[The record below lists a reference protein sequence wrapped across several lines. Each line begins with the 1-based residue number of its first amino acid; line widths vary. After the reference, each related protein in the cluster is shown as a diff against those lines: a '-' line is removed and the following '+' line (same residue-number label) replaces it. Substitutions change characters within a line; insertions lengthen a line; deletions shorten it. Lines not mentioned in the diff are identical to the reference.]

1 MPENCLQPHV
11 KGSQHK
17 STLATSGLVMLG
29 NPPLAAAQGF
39 IPGADG
45 RCRCDPALSA
55 GCLQCIVPG
64 TCGPTPTQPLTG
76 PVCKPGYGL
85 VTDPAAPERPGQCV
99 CLPSTAG
106 PNCEACVVPGKCAA
120 CAGVFT
126 LSNGI
131 CSAIPCPLPPPFS
144 LEFSASCPAIHHF
157 NASCNAYITQ
167 FVICQ
172 VDLHSV

>member
-1 MPENCLQPHV
+1 
-11 KGSQHK
+11 
-17 STLATSGLVMLG
+17 MLG
-29 NPPLAAAQGF
+29 YSSLVAAQGY

-76 PVCKPGYGL
+76 PICKPGYGL

-131 CSAIPCPLPPPFS
+131 CSAFPCPLPPPVCLGLLPSPLPCVLPFTIS
-144 LEFSASCPAIHHF
+144 MLPVIHTSCKF
-157 NASCNAYITQ
+157 
-167 FVICQ
+167 
-172 VDLHSV
+172 LSVKYTCTVCDACLCKVGGTG